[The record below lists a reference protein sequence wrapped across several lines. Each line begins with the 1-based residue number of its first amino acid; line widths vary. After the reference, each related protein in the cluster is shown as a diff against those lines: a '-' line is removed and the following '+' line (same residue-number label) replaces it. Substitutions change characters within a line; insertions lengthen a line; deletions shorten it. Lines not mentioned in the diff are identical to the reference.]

1 MAMGAKAVAATG
13 SEGDLFAQVKG
24 AIRRVAPNAE
34 VILFGSRARGNA
46 RPDSDY
52 DLLVLTD
59 QPVSLALE
67 ERIREQE
74 YPIEL
79 ETGAVLALLPYGKA
93 AWSSP
98 RCQAMPLHAH
108 VQRHGVTL

>member
-1 MAMGAKAVAATG
+1 MGAQEVSVKG
-13 SEGDLFAQVKG
+13 SEANLLAQVKE
-24 AIRRVAPNAE
+24 AVRRAAPNAD

-67 ERIREQE
+67 EKIREQV
-74 YPIEL
+74 YPIEFD
-79 ETGAVLALLPYGKA
+79 TGAVLTLLAYSKA
-93 AWSSP
+93 DWASP

-108 VQRHGVTL
+108 VQRDGVRL